1 MILLHPRYLVG
12 GWKSGRIK
20 EILVSLICVWLG
32 VKKWRDE
39 KLIYLVEKKNGR
51 IENEVCLN
59 LLLCPYFIIC
69 KKYFSHTGFT
79 YQKKKK
85 LFFVIM
91 HASLNVPRFRGEKH

>member
-1 MILLHPRYLVG
+1 M
-12 GWKSGRIK
+12 
-20 EILVSLICVWLG
+20 E
-32 VKKWRDE
+32 KWRDE

-59 LLLCPYFIIC
+59 LLLCPYLLYIRNTFLILVLLI
-69 KKYFSHTGFT
+69 KK
-79 YQKKKK
+79 KKKK